1 MFDNNI
7 NFYKK
12 KYNEYNEFFK
22 EKYEI
27 SRKFSIFRH

>member
-12 KYNEYNEFFK
+12 KYNEFFK